1 MASKPQLPSKVPATS
16 LSDADAVVMAR
27 VTAPFGIKGWLKL
40 QTFTEYADSLDQ
52 FDSWF
57 VSSASGWQ
65 EVEVEDFAVNVKSVV
80 AKLKGIDDR
89 TAAEKLGK
97 RDIAVPR
104 SWLDQPDGDEY
115 YWIDLIGASVVN
127 EAGESLG
134 TVETLM
140 ETGANDVLVVRS
152 EKGAGNS
159 AGSTEILIPFV
170 SAYLANVDREKKVVT
185 VRWERHWQEN
195 DSKDG
200 K

>member
-1 MASKPQLPSKVPATS
+1 
-16 LSDADAVVMAR
+16 MAR
-27 VTAPFGIKGWLKL
+27 IAAPFGIKGWLKL

-57 VSSASGWQ
+57 VSSANGWQ

-89 TAAEKLGK
+89 TAAEQIGK

-127 EAGESLG
+127 ESGELLG
-134 TVETLM
+134 NIETLM

-152 EKGAGNS
+152 AKSAVNS

-170 SAYLANVDREKKVVT
+170 SQYLANVDRQNKVVT
-185 VRWERHWQEN
+185 VRWERHWQESESK
-195 DSKDG
+195 DSK
-200 K
+200 

>member
-1 MASKPQLPSKVPATS
+1 VASKPQLPSKVPATS

>member
-1 MASKPQLPSKVPATS
+1 
-16 LSDADAVVMAR
+16 MAR
-27 VTAPFGIKGWLKL
+27 IAAPFGIKGWLKL

-57 VSSASGWQ
+57 VSSPKGWQ
-65 EVEVEDFAVNVKSVV
+65 EVEVEDFAVNVRSVV

-115 YWIDLIGASVVN
+115 YWIDLIGAKVIN

-134 TVETLM
+134 TIETLM

-152 EKGAGNS
+152 GNS
-159 AGSTEILIPFV
+159 AGRTAVSTEILIPFV
-170 SAYLANVDREKKVVT
+170 SEYLANVDRQNKVVT

-195 DSKDG
+195 DSKDS

>member
-1 MASKPQLPSKVPATS
+1 MQSKVQATS

-57 VSSASGWQ
+57 ISSANGWQ
-65 EVEVEDFAVNVKSVV
+65 EVGVEDFAVNVKSVV

-104 SWLDQPDGDEY
+104 GWLDQPEKDEY
-115 YWIDLIGASVVN
+115 YWIDLIGARVIN
-127 EAGESLG
+127 EAGETIG
-134 TVETLM
+134 TIETLM

-152 EKGAGNS
+152 GKNAAGS
-159 AGSTEILIPFV
+159 AGESEILIPFV
-170 SAYLANVDREKKVVT
+170 SEYLANVDRQNKVVT
-185 VRWERHWQEN
+185 VRWQRQWQEN

>member
-89 TAAEKLGK
+89 TAAEKLGQ

-104 SWLDQPDGDEY
+104 GWLDQPEKDEY
-115 YWIDLIGASVVN
+115 YWIDLIGAKVIN
-127 EAGESLG
+127 EAGETLG
-134 TVETLM
+134 TIETLM

-170 SAYLANVDREKKVVT
+170 STYLANVDREKKVVT

>member
-1 MASKPQLPSKVPATS
+1 
-16 LSDADAVVMAR
+16 MAR
-27 VTAPFGIKGWLKL
+27 IAAPFGIKGWLKV

-57 VSSASGWQ
+57 VSSANGWQ
-65 EVEVEDFAVNVKSVV
+65 EIEVEDFAVNVKSVV

-115 YWIDLIGASVVN
+115 YWIDLIGTSVVN
-127 EAGESLG
+127 EAGEVLG

-152 EKGAGNS
+152 GKS

-170 SAYLANVDREKKVVT
+170 SEYLANVDRQNKVVT

-195 DSKDG
+195 DSKDR

>member
-1 MASKPQLPSKVPATS
+1 MASKPQLPSKVQATS

-27 VTAPFGIKGWLKL
+27 IAAPFGIKGWLKV

-57 VSSASGWQ
+57 VSSANGWQ
-65 EVEVEDFAVNVKSVV
+65 EIEVEDFAVNVKSVV

-115 YWIDLIGASVVN
+115 YWIDLIGTSVVN
-127 EAGESLG
+127 EAGEVLG

-152 EKGAGNS
+152 GKS

-170 SAYLANVDREKKVVT
+170 SEYLANVDRQNKVVT

-195 DSKDG
+195 DSKDR

>member
-1 MASKPQLPSKVPATS
+1 
-16 LSDADAVVMAR
+16 MAR

-57 VSSASGWQ
+57 ISSANGWQ
-65 EVEVEDFAVNVKSVV
+65 EVEVEDFAVNVKSVI
-80 AKLKGIDDR
+80 AKLKGVDDR

-104 SWLDQPDGDEY
+104 SWLDQPEKDEY
-115 YWIDLIGASVVN
+115 YWIDLIGAKVVN
-127 EAGESLG
+127 EAGEALG
-134 TVETLM
+134 KVETLM

-152 EKGAGNS
+152 GESAGNS

-170 SAYLANVDREKKVVT
+170 SEYLANVDRQNKVVT

>member
-1 MASKPQLPSKVPATS
+1 
-16 LSDADAVVMAR
+16 MAR

-140 ETGANDVLVVRS
+140 ETGANDVLVVKS
-152 EKGAGNS
+152 GN
-159 AGSTEILIPFV
+159 TETLIPFV

>member
-1 MASKPQLPSKVPATS
+1 VASKPQLPSKVPATS

-89 TAAEKLGK
+89 TAAEKLGQ

-104 SWLDQPDGDEY
+104 GWLDQPEKDEC
-115 YWIDLIGASVVN
+115 YWIDLIGAKVIN
-127 EAGESLG
+127 EAGETLG
-134 TVETLM
+134 TIETLM

-152 EKGAGNS
+152 GNS
-159 AGSTEILIPFV
+159 TGNTEILIPFV
-170 SAYLANVDREKKVVT
+170 SEYLANVDRQNKVVT
-185 VRWERHWQEN
+185 VRWERHWQESEAK
-195 DSKDG
+195 DSK
-200 K
+200 

>member
-1 MASKPQLPSKVPATS
+1 
-16 LSDADAVVMAR
+16 MAR
-27 VTAPFGIKGWLKL
+27 IAAPFGIKGWLKL

-57 VSSASGWQ
+57 VSSANGWQ
-65 EVEVEDFAVNVKSVV
+65 EIEVEDFAVNVKSVV

-97 RDIAVPR
+97 SDIAVPR

-127 EAGESLG
+127 EAGEALG
-134 TVETLM
+134 TIETLM

-152 EKGAGNS
+152 GESAGNS
-159 AGSTEILIPFV
+159 AGSAEILIPFV
-170 SAYLANVDREKKVVT
+170 SEYLANVDRQNKVVT

>member
-1 MASKPQLPSKVPATS
+1 
-16 LSDADAVVMAR
+16 MAR
-27 VTAPFGIKGWLKL
+27 IAAPFGIKGWLKL

-57 VSSASGWQ
+57 VSSANGWQ
-65 EVEVEDFAVNVKSVV
+65 EIEVEDFAVNVKSVV

-127 EAGESLG
+127 ETGEALG
-134 TVETLM
+134 TIETLM

-152 EKGAGNS
+152 GESAGNS
-159 AGSTEILIPFV
+159 AGSAEILIPFV
-170 SAYLANVDREKKVVT
+170 SEYLANVDRQNKVVT